1 MLDEPDVVLIATRND
16 FEVVIGGLDGAL
28 DPGTTKLPAENR
40 WGGTCVIFNERKT
53 ISSVVPPVFFGLGP
67 CGAPLDRSACRCAT

>member
-1 MLDEPDVVLIATRND
+1 LLDEPDVVLIDTRND
-16 FEVVIGGLDGAL
+16 FELVIGSLDGAL

-53 ISSVVPPVFFGLGP
+53 IS
-67 CGAPLDRSACRCAT
+67 